1 MTDGSSDA
9 ADSET
14 AEEPLDETVAQFL
27 RDVDAAHDDYDRG
40 YVDADATLSVVMTHV
55 EELREARER
64 RE

>member
-27 RDVDAAHDDYDRG
+27 RDVDSAHEDYDRG

-55 EELREARER
+55 EKLRDAHENQ
-64 RE
+64 